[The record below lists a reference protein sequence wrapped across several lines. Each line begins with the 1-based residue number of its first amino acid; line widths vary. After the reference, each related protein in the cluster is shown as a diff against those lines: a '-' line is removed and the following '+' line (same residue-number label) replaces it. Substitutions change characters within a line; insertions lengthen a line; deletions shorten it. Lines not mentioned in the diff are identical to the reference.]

1 MTDAD
6 TQGQGGLGAPRT
18 SLGRQ
23 QSGCPED
30 PCCVLKMLRNELE
43 RGGWEKAGGTL
54 RRMSSGS
61 KGVEVCTEG
70 KLAAES
76 DGTGEQ
82 TEAALRNES
91 IYPGPVLAVV
101 RAPLSESLTPAL

>member
-70 KLAAES
+70 KLAADS
-76 DGTGEQ
+76 DDTGEQ